1 VLKKFIFLLSII
13 TLISC
18 SEQVSDLYEIQKL
31 EFSRTTVPGIFDK
44 YIADEN
50 PLIRKQ
56 AAISMGRIQ
65 DTLYLPELKKLTGDT
80 DPDVVESAIFSI
92 GQIGNTES
100 RNFLLNLFEKS
111 AYDNH
116 KINLLRSIGRI
127 KGNETV
133 DALLDLLP
141 ELEDSLCAEAIK

>member
-1 VLKKFIFLLSII
+1 MLKKRIFLLSII
-13 TLISC
+13 ILISC

-65 DTLYLPELKKLTGDT
+65 DTLYLPELKKLTGDK
-80 DPDVVESAIFSI
+80 DPDIIESAIFSI
-92 GQIGNTES
+92 G
-100 RNFLLNLFEKS
+100 
-111 AYDNH
+111 
-116 KINLLRSIGRI
+116 
-127 KGNETV
+127 
-133 DALLDLLP
+133 
-141 ELEDSLCAEAIK
+141 